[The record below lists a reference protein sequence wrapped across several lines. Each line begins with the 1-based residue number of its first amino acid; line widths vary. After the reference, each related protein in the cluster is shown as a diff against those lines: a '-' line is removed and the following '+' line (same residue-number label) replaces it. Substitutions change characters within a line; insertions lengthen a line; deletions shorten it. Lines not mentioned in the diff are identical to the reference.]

1 MEKKKSIRSYNN
13 PAGGW
18 GALRATLDALVEQR
32 TLIKGTKSLFRMNQ
46 PAGFKCPSC
55 AWPDPRRPFPVKVCE
70 NGAKALAW
78 ETTAKRVTREF
89 FAAHT
94 VSWLEQQSD
103 YWLEEQGR
111 LTEPMVYD
119 EASDKYVPIS
129 WEEAFQLIGRELN
142 ALADPNEAEFYTSGR
157 ASNEAAFLYQL
168 FVREFGTNN
177 FPDCSNMCHEATSV
191 GLPPALGVA
200 KATVVLDDFDHADAI
215 FIFGQNPGTNSPR
228 MLDELH
234 AAARRGVRIVT
245 FNPLRERALERF
257 ADPKNPLEMATLSS
271 TTISSN
277 YFQVRVGGDLAAL
290 KGIMKALIEA
300 DDQASASGKPRVL
313 DVDFINTHTHG
324 FEALAA
330 DLRAT
335 GWAAIERQSG
345 LTRADLATAANIYA
359 EAKAVIVAWGM
370 GITQHRHGTE
380 NVQQIVNLLLLRGN
394 IGRPGA
400 GALPVRG
407 HSNVQGDRTVGITE
421 KPAPEFLDRLKAVF
435 GFEPPRDQGHAVV
448 RTVEAMVQGDAKVF
462 VGLGGNFV
470 AAIPD
475 TEIAT
480 RAMRRLNLTVGI
492 NTKLNRGHLVHG
504 RKALILPCLARSEI
518 DMQAEGPQMVT
529 IEDSTCVVQ
538 SSAGRNRPATPHL
551 LSEPAIIAG
560 MARATLPNSRVDWEA
575 MVANYDRIRDAI
587 EAVFPIFKDFNARVR
602 KRGGFH
608 LTSTARNRIW
618 ETPTG
623 KANFLVFPGIEE
635 DPHRDDPDVLWLTT
649 IRSHDQFNTTVY
661 TLNDRYRGVY
671 GQRRVLFLGRE
682 EMNKR
687 KLAPYDLV
695 DLKTASSDDT
705 ERAARGFKV
714 VPYNI
719 PSSACAAYYPETNG
733 LVPLY
738 SRDGQSGTP
747 TSKSIPIRIFRSET
761 AEAPRETAGRK

>member
-1 MEKKKSIRSYNN
+1 MARKQSIRPYNS

-18 GALRATLDALVEQR
+18 GALGATLDAFVEQHA
-32 TLIKGTKSLFRMNQ
+32 LIKCTKSLFRINQ
-46 PAGFKCPSC
+46 PEGFKCPSC
-55 AWPDPRRPFPVKVCE
+55 AWPDPSRHLPLKFCE

-78 ETTAKRVTREF
+78 EATAKRVTREF

-119 EASDKYVPIS
+119 EASDKYVPIA
-129 WEEAFQLIGRELN
+129 WDQAFQLIGRELN

-200 KATVVLDDFDHADAI
+200 KATVVLDDFAHADAI

-271 TTISSN
+271 TPISSN

-290 KGIMKALIEA
+290 KGIMKALIETDGEA
-300 DDQASASGKPRVL
+300 MASGKPRVL
-313 DVDFINTHTHG
+313 DVDFINTHTQG
-324 FEALAA
+324 FDALAA

-335 GWAAIERQSG
+335 SWAAIERQSG
-345 LTRADLATAANIYA
+345 LTRVDLATAARIYA
-359 EAKAVIVAWGM
+359 EAKAVIAAWGM
-370 GITQHRHGTE
+370 GITQHLHGTE

-421 KPAPEFLDRLKAVF
+421 RPTPEFLDRLKAAF
-435 GFEPPRDQGHAVV
+435 GFEPPRDHGHAVV
-448 RTVEAMVQGDAKVF
+448 GTVEAIVRGDAKVF
-462 VGLGGNFV
+462 IGLGGNFV

-475 TEIAT
+475 TEIAA

-504 RKALILPCLARSEI
+504 RKALILPCLGRTEL
-518 DMQAEGPQMVT
+518 DEQAEGPQMVT

-538 SSAGRNRPATPHL
+538 ASAGRNRPASPHL

-560 MARATLPNSRVDWEA
+560 MARATLPKSRIDWEE

-587 EAVFPIFKDFNARVR
+587 EVVFPIFKDFNKRVR
-602 KRGGFH
+602 KPGGFH
-608 LTSTARNRIW
+608 LESTARNRVW
-618 ETPTG
+618 NTPTG
-623 KANFLVFPGIEE
+623 KANFLVFTGIEE

-661 TLNDRYRGVY
+661 ALNDRYRGVY
-671 GQRRVLFLGRE
+671 GQRRVLFLSRE
-682 EMNKR
+682 EMEKR
-687 KLAPYDLV
+687 KLAPNELV
-695 DLKTASSDDT
+695 DLKTASIDDT
-705 ERAARGFKV
+705 ERVARRFKV
-714 VPYNI
+714 VPYSM
-719 PSSACAAYYPETNG
+719 PSGACAAYYPETNG

-747 TSKSIPIRIFRSET
+747 TSKSVPIRIFRSET
-761 AEAPRETAGRK
+761 AEATP

>member
-1 MEKKKSIRSYNN
+1 
-13 PAGGW
+13 
-18 GALRATLDALVEQR
+18 
-32 TLIKGTKSLFRMNQ
+32 
-46 PAGFKCPSC
+46 
-55 AWPDPRRPFPVKVCE
+55 
-70 NGAKALAW
+70 
-78 ETTAKRVTREF
+78 
-89 FAAHT
+89 
-94 VSWLEQQSD
+94 
-103 YWLEEQGR
+103 
-111 LTEPMVYD
+111 
-119 EASDKYVPIS
+119 
-129 WEEAFQLIGRELN
+129 
-142 ALADPNEAEFYTSGR
+142 
-157 ASNEAAFLYQL
+157 
-168 FVREFGTNN
+168 
-177 FPDCSNMCHEATSV
+177 MCHEATSV

-215 FIFGQNPGTNSPR
+215 FVFGQNPGTNSPR

-719 PSSACAAYYPETNG
+719 PSGACAAYYPETNG